1 MSLFAELK
9 RRNVFRMSGAYLA
22 LGWVVT
28 QVTATVAPALGMP
41 EWTLKLVVWLGIV
54 GFPLMVAFAW
64 AYELTPEGIR
74 REGDLL
80 PAADRDA
87 SGRRLDYITIFM
99 VALALLLF
107 AASRVLA
114 PAGESAHSATGDT
127 AAAGAKERSIA
138 VLPFDNFS
146 ADSAQ
151 AYFADG
157 ITEDLIT
164 DLARLP
170 GLMVIARNSSF
181 AYKGKHVRAQQV
193 AQELGVRYLLEG
205 SVQRQGDRLRINA
218 QLIDAVG
225 GQHLWADRYSGTM
238 SDVFALQDK
247 VIGEIVAALQ
257 VKLPRSD
264 PNTGGRGET
273 SNPAAYD
280 ALLQGL
286 DRLRQGSEAE
296 TLAAIEAFERAVA
309 LDPDYARA
317 HASLAAAH
325 GQIVSSLWESATGT
339 GYDRAYQ
346 GMQKHLA
353 LAMRAPTPLAHAVKA
368 ELTLREGGNSEAL
381 AEIDEALKLAPS
393 DPYVRVT
400 RANILNALG
409 RAADAE
415 AEVRHAM
422 RLAPGFSP
430 AYQRVLARAQFNQQK
445 YEDALATIT
454 EVVNRQ
460 SDVNFDFATMI
471 ASLGQLGRT
480 AGVREAIA
488 KYNEMTVPAF
498 GDPLTVQ
505 ENNWWWYGDMF
516 TYDDDYRARLVQ
528 GLRKAG
534 VPEGAGAELRLA
546 DYKQLI
552 SRRGGE
558 YTIKGVTEI
567 DLETTRAM
575 LQAGAVLVDV
585 RPATDFERAHIPGSV
600 NLSLVAALS
609 SDSLGEVAR
618 PDDPVIFA
626 CHGKYCPY
634 SAYGAAKALL
644 WGYKRVYRFAG
655 GFPTW
660 QAAGRP
666 VEVGRSSRASSVATA
681 K

>member
-9 RRNVFRMSGAYLA
+9 RRNVFRMGGAYVA

-41 EWTLKLVVWLGIV
+41 EWTLKLVVWIGIV
-54 GFPLMVAFAW
+54 GFPLLVAFAW

-74 REGDLL
+74 RESEVPPSPDVRQ
-80 PAADRDA
+80 ATA
-87 SGRRLDYITIFM
+87 RRLDYITIGM
-99 VALALLLF
+99 IAAALLFFVAQHL
-107 AASRVLA
+107 LA
-114 PAGESAHSATGDT
+114 PARESAQPATVRT
-127 AAAGAKERSIA
+127 VPAAASERSIA

-146 ADSAQ
+146 SDPAQ

-170 GLMVIARNSSF
+170 GLMVIARSSSF
-181 AYKGKHVRAQQV
+181 TYKGKHVRPQQV
-193 AQELGVRYLLEG
+193 AQELGIRYLIEG
-205 SVQRQGDRLRINA
+205 SVQRQGDQLRINA

-238 SDVFALQDK
+238 NDVFALQDK
-247 VIGEIVAALQ
+247 VLGEIVAALQ
-257 VKLPRSD
+257 LELPD
-264 PNTGGRGET
+264 KTGRGET

-286 DRLRQGSEAE
+286 ERLRQGSETE
-296 TLAAIEAFERAVA
+296 TIAAIEAFERAVA

-317 HASLAAAH
+317 HASLAATYW
-325 GQIVSSLWESATGT
+325 QIVSTLWDLSAGA
-339 GYDRAYQ
+339 GYERAYE
-346 GMQKHLA
+346 GMRKHLA

-368 ELTLREGGNSEAL
+368 ELTLREGGNIEAL

-393 DPYVRVT
+393 DPYVRIT

-415 AEVRHAM
+415 AEVRRVL
-422 RLAPGFSP
+422 RLEPGFSP
-430 AYQRVLARAQFNQQK
+430 AYQRVLAQAQFNQQK
-445 YEDALATIT
+445 YEEALATIT

-460 SDVNFDFATMI
+460 SDVNFDFATMV
-471 ASLGQLGRT
+471 AALGQLGRT
-480 AGVREAIA
+480 AGVREGIA

-505 ENNWWWYGDMF
+505 ESNWWWYNGDIF

-534 VPEGAGAELRLA
+534 VPEGAGTELRLA
-546 DYKQLI
+546 DYKRLI

-567 DLETTRAM
+567 DLETTQAM
-575 LQAGAVLVDV
+575 LEAGAILVDV
-585 RPATDFERAHIPGSV
+585 RPVLDFERNGHIPGSV
-600 NLSLVAALS
+600 NLSLPVALS
-609 SDSLGEVAR
+609 RDSLGQIAG
-618 PDDPVIFA
+618 PNDAVIFG

-655 GFPTW
+655 GFPAW

-666 VEVGRSSRASSVATA
+666 VEVGPSQTADRVVASR
-681 K
+681 